1 MQFNIE
7 NIKKLVSAGYT
18 YHAHMA
24 FGEDGEPG
32 IVELLDAIKLIY
44 QHCPLEKFCGTL
56 TVVLEVDVTPLNPA
70 INSLGTPS
78 KSSSYEELGRFLLSA
93 GIGTHFVIEAV
104 KDGSFRQIRLNDDF
118 DLKTLAQTCL
128 VYRYENET
136 ERILAKQ
143 YEDPIP
149 KVSSALKSNFA
160 KPTLASLE
168 EALERY
174 RLQMALHSKC
184 KILAAIW
191 EDGVDESRLILV
203 NRPEKFMRDSLVQ
216 ALSCLL
222 TTDATVRPEHNTD
235 ETKPVDI
242 RVEWFSSKAAAIIEI
257 KWLGKS
263 LAQSR
268 DKSVT
273 AEPTYTDYGLARAQA
288 GAKQLAD
295 YLDRDVR
302 HANPTN
308 STQGYLVIFD
318 ARRKHAKKPNDA
330 LNKEDA
336 LHFANA
342 NIDYDPDYAKNRS
355 DFAPPYRFFLTP
367 RESHFLPL
375 DVQVFNS

>member
-7 NIKKLVSAGYT
+7 NIKKLVGTGYT
-18 YHAHMA
+18 HHALMA
-24 FGEDGEPG
+24 FGEDGAQG

-56 TVVLEVDVTPLNPA
+56 TVVLGIDATPINPA
-70 INSLGTPS
+70 INLLGASS
-78 KSSSYEELGRFLLSA
+78 KSESYEELGRFLLSA
-93 GIGTHFVIEAV
+93 GIGTHSVIEAA
-104 KDGSFRQIRLNDDF
+104 KDGSFRKICLKDDF
-118 DLKTLAQTCL
+118 DLKILAQTCL

-143 YEDPIP
+143 YEDHIL

-191 EDGVDESRLILV
+191 EDGVNESRLILV
-203 NRPEKFMRDSLVQ
+203 NKPERFMRDSLVQ

-242 RVEWFSSKAAAIIEI
+242 RVDWFSSKAAAIIEI

-268 DKSVT
+268 DKSGT
-273 AEPTYTDYGLARAQA
+273 AEPTYTEYGLARAQA

-295 YLDRDVR
+295 YLDREVR

-318 ARRKHAKKPNDA
+318 ARRKYAKKPNDVIS
-330 LNKEDA
+330 KEDA
-336 LHFANA
+336 LYFSNT
-342 NIDYDPDYAKNRS
+342 NIDYEPDYAKNRS
-355 DFAPPYRFFLTP
+355 DFAQPFRFFLTP
-367 RESHFLPL
+367 RESHFLP
-375 DVQVFNS
+375 VNS